1 MHLLTQIK
9 NCGEKNRRDRHRA
22 RNANTAMQDGLRFHI
37 IRVQDRSA
45 PMTKTIN
52 FPLQFINLWLTL
64 MLIWVIAN
72 GTLARETLI
81 AGAVICAAI
90 ALAFAAFAR
99 VYSVVRWTPK
109 VVLYYLLYFGV
120 FMLELTKANLNV
132 MRLVFSPR
140 IKIEPGIVE
149 IKTELKS
156 PIGRLAL
163 ANSITLTPG
172 TLVVDIK
179 GDSLFIHWINVSAT
193 DPVAATEK
201 ISARFEKYLKV
212 VYG

>member
-1 MHLLTQIK
+1 MQNK
-9 NCGEKNRRDRHRA
+9 
-22 RNANTAMQDGLRFHI
+22 RNI
-37 IRVQDRSA
+37 
-45 PMTKTIN
+45 
-52 FPLQFINLWLTL
+52 PLQFLNLWLTL

-72 GTLARETLI
+72 GTLAPDNMI
-81 AGAVICAAI
+81 AGLVISAAI
-90 ALAFAAFAR
+90 ALAFAAFSR
-99 VYSVVRWTPK
+99 VYSVIRWSPR
-109 VVLYYLLYFGV
+109 VIFYYLLYLGV
-120 FMLELTKANLNV
+120 FLIELTKANINV

-140 IKIEPGIVE
+140 IRIEPGIVE

-172 TLVVDIK
+172 TLVVDIRE
-179 GDSLFIHWINVSAT
+179 DSLFIHWINVSAT
-193 DPVAATEK
+193 DPVGATKE

>member
-1 MHLLTQIK
+1 MQKT
-9 NCGEKNRRDRHRA
+9 
-22 RNANTAMQDGLRFHI
+22 RNIT
-37 IRVQDRSA
+37 
-45 PMTKTIN
+45 
-52 FPLQFINLWLTL
+52 LQFLNLWLTL

-72 GTLARETLI
+72 GTLAPDTLI
-81 AGAVICAAI
+81 AGVVITAAI
-90 ALAFAAFAR
+90 ALAFASFSR
-99 VYSVVRWTPK
+99 VYSVVRWSPK
-109 VVLYYLLYFGV
+109 VIFYYLMYLGV
-120 FMLELTKANLNV
+120 FLTELTKANLNV

-140 IKIEPGIVE
+140 IEIEPGIVE

-193 DPVAATEK
+193 DPVAATEE

-212 VYG
+212 IYG

>member
-1 MHLLTQIK
+1 MQ
-9 NCGEKNRRDRHRA
+9 NNR
-22 RNANTAMQDGLRFHI
+22 NI
-37 IRVQDRSA
+37 
-45 PMTKTIN
+45 
-52 FPLQFINLWLTL
+52 PLQFLNLWLTL

-72 GTLARETLI
+72 GTLALDSLI
-81 AGAVICAAI
+81 AGLVISAAI
-90 ALAFAAFAR
+90 ALAFASFAR
-99 VYSVVRWTPK
+99 VYSVIRWSPK
-109 VVLYYLLYFGV
+109 VIFYYLLYLGV
-120 FMLELTKANLNV
+120 FLIELTKANLNV

-140 IKIEPGIVE
+140 IEIQPGIVE

-179 GDSLFIHWINVSAT
+179 DDSLFIHWINVSAT
-193 DPVAATEK
+193 DPVGATEE

>member
-1 MHLLTQIK
+1 MQKTTNLT
-9 NCGEKNRRDRHRA
+9 
-22 RNANTAMQDGLRFHI
+22 
-37 IRVQDRSA
+37 
-45 PMTKTIN
+45 
-52 FPLQFINLWLTL
+52 LQFLNLWLTL

-72 GTLARETLI
+72 GTLALDTLI
-81 AGAVICAAI
+81 TGVVVCAGI
-90 ALAFAAFAR
+90 ALAFASFAR
-99 VYSVVRWTPK
+99 VYSVIRWSPK
-109 VVLYYLLYFGV
+109 VILYYLMYLGV
-120 FMLELTKANLNV
+120 FLVELTKANLNV

-140 IKIEPGIVE
+140 IDIEPGIVE
-149 IKTELKS
+149 IKTSLQS

-179 GDSLFIHWINVSAT
+179 DDSLFIHWINVSAT
-193 DPVAATEK
+193 DPVAATEE

>member
-1 MHLLTQIK
+1 MRVDSRSMQ
-9 NCGEKNRRDRHRA
+9 NNR
-22 RNANTAMQDGLRFHI
+22 NI
-37 IRVQDRSA
+37 
-45 PMTKTIN
+45 
-52 FPLQFINLWLTL
+52 PLQFLNLWLTL

-72 GTLARETLI
+72 GTLALDSLI
-81 AGAVICAAI
+81 TGLVISAAI
-90 ALAFAAFAR
+90 ALAFASIAR
-99 VYSVVRWTPK
+99 VYGVIRWSPK
-109 VVLYYLLYFGV
+109 VIFYYLLYLGV
-120 FMLELTKANLNV
+120 FLIELTKANLNV

-140 IKIEPGIVE
+140 IEIQPGIVE
-149 IKTELKS
+149 IKTGLKS

-179 GDSLFIHWINVSAT
+179 DDSLFIHWINVSAT
-193 DPVAATEK
+193 DPVGATEE

>member
-1 MHLLTQIK
+1 MQNK
-9 NCGEKNRRDRHRA
+9 
-22 RNANTAMQDGLRFHI
+22 RNI
-37 IRVQDRSA
+37 
-45 PMTKTIN
+45 
-52 FPLQFINLWLTL
+52 PLQFLNLWLTL

-72 GTLARETLI
+72 GTLALDTLI
-81 AGAVICAAI
+81 AGLVISAAI
-90 ALAFAAFAR
+90 ALAFASFSR
-99 VYSVVRWTPK
+99 VYSVVRWSPR
-109 VVLYYLLYFGV
+109 VIFYYLLYLGV
-120 FMLELTKANLNV
+120 FLIELAKANINV

-140 IKIEPGIVE
+140 ITIQPGIVE
-149 IKTELKS
+149 IKTRLKS

-179 GDSLFIHWINVSAT
+179 DDSLFIHWINVSAT
-193 DPVAATEK
+193 DPVGATEE

>member
-1 MHLLTQIK
+1 MRVDSRPMQNK
-9 NCGEKNRRDRHRA
+9 
-22 RNANTAMQDGLRFHI
+22 RNI
-37 IRVQDRSA
+37 
-45 PMTKTIN
+45 
-52 FPLQFINLWLTL
+52 PLQFLNLWLTL

-72 GTLARETLI
+72 GTLAPDSLI
-81 AGAVICAAI
+81 TGLVISAAI
-90 ALAFAAFAR
+90 ALAFASFAR
-99 VYSVVRWTPK
+99 VYSVIRWSPK
-109 VVLYYLLYFGV
+109 VIFYYLLYLGV
-120 FMLELTKANLNV
+120 FLIELTKANLNV

-140 IKIEPGIVE
+140 IEIQPGIVE

-179 GDSLFIHWINVSAT
+179 DDSLFIHWINVNAT
-193 DPVAATEK
+193 DPVGATEK